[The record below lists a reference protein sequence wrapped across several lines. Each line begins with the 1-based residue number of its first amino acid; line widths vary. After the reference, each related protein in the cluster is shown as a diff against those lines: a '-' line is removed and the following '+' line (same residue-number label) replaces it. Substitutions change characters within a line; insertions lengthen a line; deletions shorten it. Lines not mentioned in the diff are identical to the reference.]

1 MGTRLSLFTAYPLG
15 VDIIMK
21 KKTLLTLLLMIVAI
35 AMAIL
40 FRAHNQDVL
49 LQGEVDAPEVI
60 VASKAKG
67 RIVERLVKRGDN
79 VKGGQLLIQLDSP
92 ELIAQLR
99 SAQATR
105 DKAKAQLEQSMHG
118 TREESIRTLRANLA
132 QAEAQYRNAQNDYN
146 RNLSVSGKG
155 YISKSELDGSRRA
168 RDTAFQQVQAA
179 KANLDEGINGDRI
192 ELRQQYAAA
201 LHAAEENLLQ
211 VMIQTD
217 DLQVKAPVNGEV
229 GPIPAEVGELLNAGS
244 PLLTLIRVPDAYFVF
259 NLREDI
265 LAHVSK
271 GDKVKLR
278 VPALQNKMIETE
290 VRYIAPLGDY
300 ATKRATRAI
309 GDFDLKTF
317 EVRLYPSQPV
327 DGLRPGMSS
336 LWQWKE

>member
-1 MGTRLSLFTAYPLG
+1 
-15 VDIIMK
+15 MK
-21 KKTLLTLLLMIVAI
+21 KKTLFTLLLMMVAI
-35 AMAIL
+35 ALAIL
-40 FRAHNQDVL
+40 FRAHNQDLL

-67 RIVERLVKRGDN
+67 RVVERLIERGDD
-79 VKGGQLLIQLDSP
+79 VKSGQLIIQLDSP
-92 ELIAQLR
+92 ELMAQLR

-105 DKAKAQLEQSMHG
+105 DEAKAQLELSLHG
-118 TREESIRTLRANLA
+118 TREESIRNLRANLA

-146 RNLSVSGKG
+146 RNLSVAGKG
-155 YISKSELDGSRRA
+155 YISKSELDASRRS

-179 KANLDEGINGDRI
+179 KANLDEGINGDRV
-192 ELRQQYAAA
+192 EQRQQYAAA
-201 LHAAEENLLQ
+201 LRAAEENLLQ
-211 VMIQTD
+211 IQAQSD
-217 DLQVKAPVNGEV
+217 DLQVKAPVDGEV

-244 PLLTLIRVPDAYFVF
+244 PLVTLIRVPDAYFVF

-265 LAHVSK
+265 LAHVRK
-271 GDKVKLR
+271 GDKVTLR
-278 VPALQNKMIETE
+278 VPALKDKMIDTE

-300 ATKRATRAI
+300 ATKRATRAT

-327 DGLRPGMSS
+327 DGLRPGMST

>member
-1 MGTRLSLFTAYPLG
+1 
-15 VDIIMK
+15 MK
-21 KKTLLTLLLMIVAI
+21 KKTLFTLLLMMVAI
-35 AMAIL
+35 ALAVL
-40 FRAHNQDVL
+40 FRAHNQDLL

-67 RIVERLVKRGDN
+67 RVVERLIERGDD
-79 VKGGQLLIQLDSP
+79 VKSGQLIIQLDSP
-92 ELIAQLR
+92 ELMAQLR

-105 DKAKAQLEQSMHG
+105 DEAKAQLDQSLHG
-118 TREESIRTLRANLA
+118 TREESIRNLRANLA

-146 RNLSVSGKG
+146 RNLSVAGKG
-155 YISKSELDGSRRA
+155 YISKSELDASRRA

-179 KANLDEGINGDRI
+179 KANLDEGINGDRV

-201 LHAAEENLLQ
+201 LRAAEENLLQ
-211 VMIQTD
+211 IQAQSD
-217 DLQVKAPVNGEV
+217 DLQVKAPVDGEV

-244 PLLTLIRVPDAYFVF
+244 PLVTLIRMPDAYFVF

-265 LAHVSK
+265 LAHVRK

-278 VPALQNKMIETE
+278 VPALKDKMIDTE

-300 ATKRATRAI
+300 ATKRATRAT

-327 DGLRPGMSS
+327 DGLRPGMST
-336 LWQWKE
+336 LWQ

>member
-1 MGTRLSLFTAYPLG
+1 
-15 VDIIMK
+15 MK
-21 KKTLLTLLLMIVAI
+21 KKTLFTLLLMLAAI
-35 AMAIL
+35 ALAIL
-40 FRAHNQDVL
+40 FRAHNQDLL

-67 RIVERLVKRGDN
+67 RVVERLIERGDD
-79 VKGGQLLIQLDSP
+79 VKSGQLIIQLDSP
-92 ELIAQLR
+92 ELMAQLR

-105 DKAKAQLEQSMHG
+105 DEAKAQLELSLHG
-118 TREESIRTLRANLA
+118 TREESIRNLRANLA

-146 RNLSVSGKG
+146 RNLSVAGKG
-155 YISKSELDGSRRA
+155 YISKSELDASRRS

-179 KANLDEGINGDRI
+179 KANLDEGINGDRV
-192 ELRQQYAAA
+192 EQRQQYAAA
-201 LHAAEENLLQ
+201 LRAAEENLLQ
-211 VMIQTD
+211 IQAQSD
-217 DLQVKAPVNGEV
+217 DLLVKAPVDGEV

-244 PLLTLIRVPDAYFVF
+244 PLVTLIRVPDAYFVF

-265 LAHVSK
+265 LAHVRK

-278 VPALQNKMIETE
+278 VPALKDKMIDTE

-300 ATKRATRAI
+300 ATKRATRAT

-327 DGLRPGMSS
+327 DGLRPGMST

>member
-1 MGTRLSLFTAYPLG
+1 M
-15 VDIIMK
+15 M
-21 KKTLLTLLLMIVAI
+21 VAI
-35 AMAIL
+35 ALAVL
-40 FRAHNQDVL
+40 FRAHNQDLL

-67 RIVERLVKRGDN
+67 RVVERLIERGDD
-79 VKGGQLLIQLDSP
+79 VKSGQLIIQLDSP
-92 ELIAQLR
+92 ELMAQLR

-105 DKAKAQLEQSMHG
+105 DEAKAQLDQSLHG
-118 TREESIRTLRANLA
+118 TREESIRNLRANLA

-146 RNLSVSGKG
+146 RNLSVAGKG
-155 YISKSELDGSRRA
+155 YISKSELDASRRA

-179 KANLDEGINGDRI
+179 KANLDEGINGDRV

-201 LHAAEENLLQ
+201 LRAAEENLLQ
-211 VMIQTD
+211 IQAQSD
-217 DLQVKAPVNGEV
+217 DLQVKAPVDGEV

-244 PLLTLIRVPDAYFVF
+244 PLVTLIRVPDAYFVF

-265 LAHVSK
+265 LAHVRK

-278 VPALQNKMIETE
+278 VPALKDKMIDTE

-300 ATKRATRAI
+300 ATKRATRAT

-327 DGLRPGMSS
+327 DGLRPGMST

>member
-1 MGTRLSLFTAYPLG
+1 AL
-15 VDIIMK
+15 
-21 KKTLLTLLLMIVAI
+21 
-35 AMAIL
+35 AIL
-40 FRAHNQDVL
+40 FRAHNQDLL

-67 RIVERLVKRGDN
+67 RVVERLIERGDD
-79 VKGGQLLIQLDSP
+79 VKSGQLIIQLDSP
-92 ELIAQLR
+92 ELMAQLR

-105 DKAKAQLEQSMHG
+105 DEAKAQLELSLHG
-118 TREESIRTLRANLA
+118 TREESIRNLRANLA

-146 RNLSVSGKG
+146 RNLSVAGKG
-155 YISKSELDGSRRA
+155 YISKSELDASRRS

-179 KANLDEGINGDRI
+179 KANLDEGINGDRV
-192 ELRQQYAAA
+192 EQRQQYAAA
-201 LHAAEENLLQ
+201 LRAAEENLLQ
-211 VMIQTD
+211 IQAQSD
-217 DLQVKAPVNGEV
+217 DLQVKAPVDGEV

-244 PLLTLIRVPDAYFVF
+244 PLVTLIRVPDAYFVF

-265 LAHVSK
+265 LAHVRK

-278 VPALQNKMIETE
+278 VPALKDKMIDTE

-300 ATKRATRAI
+300 ATKRATRAT

-327 DGLRPGMSS
+327 DGLRPGMST

>member
-1 MGTRLSLFTAYPLG
+1 
-15 VDIIMK
+15 MK
-21 KKTLLTLLLMIVAI
+21 KKTLFTLLLMMVAI
-35 AMAIL
+35 ALAVL
-40 FRAHNQDVL
+40 FRAHNQDLL

-67 RIVERLVKRGDN
+67 RVVERLIERGDD
-79 VKGGQLLIQLDSP
+79 VKSGQLIIQLDSP
-92 ELIAQLR
+92 ELMAQLR

-105 DKAKAQLEQSMHG
+105 DEAKAQLDQSLHG
-118 TREESIRTLRANLA
+118 TREESIRNLRANLA

-146 RNLSVSGKG
+146 RNLSVAGKG
-155 YISKSELDGSRRA
+155 YISKSELDASRRA

-179 KANLDEGINGDRI
+179 KASLDEGINGDRV

-201 LHAAEENLLQ
+201 LRAAEENLLQ
-211 VMIQTD
+211 IQAQSD
-217 DLQVKAPVNGEV
+217 DLQVKAPVDGEV

-244 PLLTLIRVPDAYFVF
+244 PLVTLIRVPDAYFVF

-265 LAHVSK
+265 LAHVRK

-278 VPALQNKMIETE
+278 VPALKDKMIDTE

-300 ATKRATRAI
+300 ATKRATRAT

-327 DGLRPGMSS
+327 DGLRPGMST

>member
-1 MGTRLSLFTAYPLG
+1 
-15 VDIIMK
+15 MK
-21 KKTLLTLLLMIVAI
+21 KKTLFTLLLMMVAI
-35 AMAIL
+35 ALAIL
-40 FRAHNQDVL
+40 FRAHNQDLL

-67 RIVERLVKRGDN
+67 RVVERLIERGDD
-79 VKGGQLLIQLDSP
+79 VKSGQLIIQLDSP
-92 ELIAQLR
+92 ELMAQLR

-105 DKAKAQLEQSMHG
+105 DEAKAQLELSLHG
-118 TREESIRTLRANLA
+118 TREESIRNLRANLA

-146 RNLSVSGKG
+146 RNLSVAGKG
-155 YISKSELDGSRRA
+155 YISKSELDASRRS

-179 KANLDEGINGDRI
+179 KANLDEGINGDRV
-192 ELRQQYAAA
+192 EQRQQYAAA
-201 LHAAEENLLQ
+201 LRAAEENLLQ
-211 VMIQTD
+211 IQAQSD
-217 DLQVKAPVNGEV
+217 DLQVKAPVDGEV

-244 PLLTLIRVPDAYFVF
+244 PLVTLIRVPDAYFVF

-265 LAHVSK
+265 LAHVRK

-278 VPALQNKMIETE
+278 VPALKDKMIDTE

-300 ATKRATRAI
+300 ATKRATRAT

-327 DGLRPGMSS
+327 DGLRPGMSTF
-336 LWQWKE
+336 WQWKE

>member
-1 MGTRLSLFTAYPLG
+1 
-15 VDIIMK
+15 MK
-21 KKTLLTLLLMIVAI
+21 KKTLFTLLLMMLASALAV
-35 AMAIL
+35 L
-40 FRAHNQDVL
+40 FRAHNQDLL

-67 RIVERLVKRGDN
+67 RVVERLIERGDD
-79 VKGGQLLIQLDSP
+79 VKSGQLIIQLDSP
-92 ELIAQLR
+92 ELMAQLR

-105 DKAKAQLEQSMHG
+105 DEAKAQLDQSLHG
-118 TREESIRTLRANLA
+118 TREESIRNLRANLA

-146 RNLSVSGKG
+146 RNLSVAGKG
-155 YISKSELDGSRRA
+155 YISKSELDASRRA

-179 KANLDEGINGDRI
+179 KANLDEGINGDRV

-201 LHAAEENLLQ
+201 LRAAEENLLQ
-211 VMIQTD
+211 IQAQSD
-217 DLQVKAPVNGEV
+217 DLQVKAPVDGEV

-244 PLLTLIRVPDAYFVF
+244 PLVTLIRVPDAYFVF

-265 LAHVSK
+265 LAHVRK

-278 VPALQNKMIETE
+278 VPALKDKMIDTE

-300 ATKRATRAI
+300 ATKRATRAT

-327 DGLRPGMSS
+327 DGLRPGMST

>member
-1 MGTRLSLFTAYPLG
+1 
-15 VDIIMK
+15 MK
-21 KKTLLTLLLMIVAI
+21 KKTLFTLLLMVVAI

-40 FRAHNQDVL
+40 FRAHNQDLL

-67 RIVERLVKRGDN
+67 RVIERLVERGDD
-79 VKGGQLLIQLDSP
+79 VKGGQAMIQLDSP
-92 ELIAQLR
+92 ELMAQLR

-105 DKAKAQLEQSMHG
+105 DEAKAQLDQSLHG
-118 TREESIRTLRANLA
+118 TREESIRNLRASLA

-146 RNLSVSGKG
+146 RNLSIAGKG
-155 YISKSELDGSRRA
+155 YISKSELDSSRRS

-179 KANLDEGINGDRI
+179 KANLDEGVNGDRI

-201 LHAAEENLLQ
+201 LRAAEENLLE
-211 VMIQTD
+211 VKAQTD
-217 DLQVKAPVNGEV
+217 DLRVLAPVDGEV

-244 PLLTLIRVPDAYFVF
+244 PLVTLIRVPDAYFVF

-265 LAHVSK
+265 LAHVRK
-271 GDKVKLR
+271 GDKIQMR
-278 VPALQNKMIETE
+278 VPALQNKMIEAE

-300 ATKRATRAI
+300 ATKRATRAT

-336 LWQWKE
+336 LWLWKE

>member
-1 MGTRLSLFTAYPLG
+1 
-15 VDIIMK
+15 MK
-21 KKTLLTLLLMIVAI
+21 KKTLFTLLLMVVAI
-35 AMAIL
+35 ALAIL
-40 FRAHNQDVL
+40 FRAHNQDLL

-67 RIVERLVKRGDN
+67 RVIERLVERGDD
-79 VKGGQLLIQLDSP
+79 VKGGQALIQLDSP
-92 ELIAQLR
+92 ELMAQLR

-105 DKAKAQLEQSMHG
+105 DEAKAQLEQSLHG
-118 TREESIRTLRANLA
+118 TREESIRNLRASLA
-132 QAEAQYRNAQNDYN
+132 QAEAEYRNAQNDYT
-146 RNLSVSGKG
+146 RNLSVAGKG
-155 YISKSELDGSRRA
+155 YISKSELDSSRRS

-179 KANLDEGINGDRI
+179 KANLDEGVNGDRI

-201 LHAAEENLLQ
+201 LRAAEENLLE
-211 VMIQTD
+211 VKAQTD
-217 DLQVKAPVNGEV
+217 DLRVLAPVDGEV

-265 LAHVSK
+265 LAHVRK
-271 GDKVKLR
+271 GDKIQMR
-278 VPALQNKMIETE
+278 VPALQNKMIEAE

-300 ATKRATRAI
+300 ATKRATRAT

-336 LWQWKE
+336 LWLWKE

>member
-1 MGTRLSLFTAYPLG
+1 
-15 VDIIMK
+15 MK
-21 KKTLLTLLLMIVAI
+21 KKTLFTLLLMMVAI
-35 AMAIL
+35 ALAIL
-40 FRAHNQDVL
+40 FRAHNQDLL

-67 RIVERLVKRGDN
+67 RVIERLIERGDD
-79 VKGGQLLIQLDSP
+79 VKSGQLIIQLDSP
-92 ELIAQLR
+92 ELMAQLR

-105 DKAKAQLEQSMHG
+105 DEAKAQLELSLHG
-118 TREESIRTLRANLA
+118 TREESIRNLRANLA

-146 RNLSVSGKG
+146 RNLSVAGKG
-155 YISKSELDGSRRA
+155 YISKSELDASRRA

-179 KANLDEGINGDRI
+179 KANLDEGINGDRV
-192 ELRQQYAAA
+192 EQRQQYAAA
-201 LHAAEENLLQ
+201 LRAAEENLLQ
-211 VMIQTD
+211 IQAQSD
-217 DLQVKAPVNGEV
+217 DLQVKAPVDGEV

-244 PLLTLIRVPDAYFVF
+244 PLVTLIRVPDAYFVF

-265 LAHVSK
+265 LAHVRK

-278 VPALQNKMIETE
+278 VPALKDKMIDTE

-300 ATKRATRAI
+300 ATKRATRAT

-327 DGLRPGMSS
+327 DGLRPGMST

>member
-1 MGTRLSLFTAYPLG
+1 
-15 VDIIMK
+15 MK
-21 KKTLLTLLLMIVAI
+21 KKTLFTLLLMVVAI
-35 AMAIL
+35 ALAIL
-40 FRAHNQDVL
+40 FRAHNQDLL

-67 RIVERLVKRGDN
+67 RVFERLIERGDD
-79 VKGGQLLIQLDSP
+79 VKSGQLVIQLDSP
-92 ELIAQLR
+92 ELMAQLR

-105 DKAKAQLEQSMHG
+105 DEAKAQLDQSLHG
-118 TREESIRTLRANLA
+118 TREESIRNLRANLA

-146 RNLSVSGKG
+146 RNLSVAGKG
-155 YISKSELDGSRRA
+155 YISTSELDSSRRA

-179 KANLDEGINGDRI
+179 KANLDEGVNGDRI

-201 LHAAEENLLQ
+201 LRAAEENLLQ
-211 VMIQTD
+211 IKAQAD
-217 DLQVKAPVNGEV
+217 DLQVVAPVDGEV

-265 LAHVSK
+265 LAHVRK
-271 GDKVKLR
+271 GDKITLR
-278 VPALQNKMIETE
+278 VPALQNKMIDTE

-300 ATKRATRAI
+300 ATKRATRAT

-336 LWQWKE
+336 LWLWKE

>member
-1 MGTRLSLFTAYPLG
+1 
-15 VDIIMK
+15 MK
-21 KKTLLTLLLMIVAI
+21 KKTLFTLLLMLA
-35 AMAIL
+35 AFALAIL
-40 FRAHNQDVL
+40 FRAHNQDLL

-67 RIVERLVKRGDN
+67 RVVERLIERGDD
-79 VKGGQLLIQLDSP
+79 VKSGQLIIQLDSP
-92 ELIAQLR
+92 ELMAQLR

-105 DKAKAQLEQSMHG
+105 DEAKAQLELSLHG
-118 TREESIRTLRANLA
+118 TREESIRNLRANLA

-146 RNLSVSGKG
+146 RNLSVAGKG
-155 YISKSELDGSRRA
+155 YISKSELDASRRS

-179 KANLDEGINGDRI
+179 KANLDEGINGDRV
-192 ELRQQYAAA
+192 EQRQQYAAA
-201 LHAAEENLLQ
+201 LRAAEENLLQ
-211 VMIQTD
+211 IQAQSD
-217 DLQVKAPVNGEV
+217 DLQVKAPVDGEV

-244 PLLTLIRVPDAYFVF
+244 PLVTLIRVPDAYFVF

-265 LAHVSK
+265 LAHVRK

-278 VPALQNKMIETE
+278 VPALKDKMIDTE

-300 ATKRATRAI
+300 ATKRATRAT

-327 DGLRPGMSS
+327 DGLRPGMST

>member
-1 MGTRLSLFTAYPLG
+1 
-15 VDIIMK
+15 MK
-21 KKTLLTLLLMIVAI
+21 KKTLFTLLLMLAAI
-35 AMAIL
+35 ALAIL
-40 FRAHNQDVL
+40 FRAHNQDLL

-67 RIVERLVKRGDN
+67 RVVERLIERGDD
-79 VKGGQLLIQLDSP
+79 VKSGQLIIQLDSP
-92 ELIAQLR
+92 ELMAQLR

-105 DKAKAQLEQSMHG
+105 DEAKAQLELSLHG
-118 TREESIRTLRANLA
+118 TREESIRNLRANLA

-146 RNLSVSGKG
+146 RNLSVAGKG
-155 YISKSELDGSRRA
+155 YISKSELDASRRS

-179 KANLDEGINGDRI
+179 KANLDEGINGDRV
-192 ELRQQYAAA
+192 EQRQQYAAA
-201 LHAAEENLLQ
+201 LRAAEENLLQ
-211 VMIQTD
+211 IQAQSD
-217 DLQVKAPVNGEV
+217 DLQVKAPVDGEV

-244 PLLTLIRVPDAYFVF
+244 PLVTLIRVPDAYFVF

-265 LAHVSK
+265 LAHVRK

-278 VPALQNKMIETE
+278 VPALKDKMIDTE

-300 ATKRATRAI
+300 ATKRATRAT

-317 EVRLYPSQPV
+317 EVRLYPSLPV
-327 DGLRPGMSS
+327 DGLRPGMST

>member
-1 MGTRLSLFTAYPLG
+1 
-15 VDIIMK
+15 MK
-21 KKTLLTLLLMIVAI
+21 KKTLFTLLLMMVAI
-35 AMAIL
+35 ALAIL
-40 FRAHNQDVL
+40 FRAHNQDLL

-67 RIVERLVKRGDN
+67 RVVERLIERGDD
-79 VKGGQLLIQLDSP
+79 VKSGQLIIQLDSP
-92 ELIAQLR
+92 ELMAQLR

-105 DKAKAQLEQSMHG
+105 DEAKAQLELSLHG
-118 TREESIRTLRANLA
+118 TREESIRNLRANLA

-146 RNLSVSGKG
+146 RNLSVAGKG
-155 YISKSELDGSRRA
+155 YISKSELDASRRS

-179 KANLDEGINGDRI
+179 KANLDEGINGDRV
-192 ELRQQYAAA
+192 EQRQQYEAA
-201 LHAAEENLLQ
+201 LRAAEENLLQ
-211 VMIQTD
+211 IQAQSD
-217 DLQVKAPVNGEV
+217 DLQVKAPVDGEV

-244 PLLTLIRVPDAYFVF
+244 PLVTLIRVPDAYFVF

-265 LAHVSK
+265 LAHVRK

-278 VPALQNKMIETE
+278 VPALKDKMIDTE

-300 ATKRATRAI
+300 ATKRATRAT

-327 DGLRPGMSS
+327 DGLRPGMST